1 MSTVPPFTTADAAAA
16 GRRGMVVAEP
26 SPLAPRL
33 MLVADRA
40 GRAVVDG
47 GWWPRSWDP
56 AAELAGLVPAL
67 SARFGP
73 IRQVMLCSGT
83 WEGRFRRL
91 KVGET
96 VVRLGWFASL
106 DPALLVALTHRGDQI
121 DLMVVPPS
129 TGQFAA
135 EQAMRAAA
143 DPGNLKRAA
152 AILAAATASPI
163 SPVAE
168 VDGALAAAVWDNEG
182 GSIAANG
189 VRPS

>member
-1 MSTVPPFTTADAAAA
+1 MNTVRPFTTADAAA
-16 GRRGMVVAEP
+16 GPRSMIVAQP
-26 SPLAPRL
+26 SALAPRL
-33 MLVADRA
+33 MLVANRA
-40 GRAVVDG
+40 SRAVVDG
-47 GWWPRSWDP
+47 GWWPRSWDA
-56 AAELAGLVPAL
+56 AAELADLVPAL

-96 VVRLGWFASL
+96 IVRLGWFASL

-121 DLMVVPPS
+121 DLMVLPPS
-129 TGQFAA
+129 AGQVAA

-143 DPGNLKRAA
+143 EPGNLKRAA

-163 SPVAE
+163 ARVVE
-168 VDGALAAAVWDNEG
+168 VDGALAEAVWDNEG